1 MTDTQSNS
9 NSDSSQ
15 SNSEASAQDGST
27 QIAAKT
33 GDAEVKKNPN
43 GDGNMLNRI
52 IKRLGGRH
60 LIFRTEM
67 GKLRWLPRP
76 YALVSTF
83 RGPVWIFYG
92 VGQIWLTHRKYQ
104 EFDGWLSRVPR
115 LPAPRTI
122 ELLDS
127 LTDSLTEFTHHCN
140 ESGIEGTIVLEPKV
154 LEFHWTF
161 SYDLKL
167 ESEKTENT
175 NLLDAPF
182 QKLVDAYLDSKRS
195 LGFAE

>member
-1 MTDTQSNS
+1 MSDTKPNPQP
-9 NSDSSQ
+9 DSK
-15 SNSEASAQDGST
+15 SADSAGKTDGSENT
-27 QIAAKT
+27 
-33 GDAEVKKNPN
+33 EVEVTKNPV
-43 GDGNMLNRI
+43 GEGNMLNRI

-83 RGPVWIFYG
+83 RGPVWLFYG

-104 EFDGWLSRVPR
+104 SFDGWLSRVPR

-127 LTDSLTEFTHHCN
+127 LKDPLTEFTHYCN
-140 ESGIEGTIVLEPKV
+140 ENGIEGTIVLEPKV

-161 SYDLKL
+161 GYDLKR
-167 ESEKTENT
+167 ESQKTENT
-175 NLLDAPF
+175 NLLDQPF
-182 QKLVDAYLDSKRS
+182 QQLVDHYIECKKQ